1 MLNQQ
6 LNRKLVCLQKSRY
19 LFIRETGK
27 DKKKNLL
34 KQTLEVSER
43 GIVVGVKFEFMSGI
57 GFYSYYRE
65 VRLGHLF
72 ILAHWVR

>member
-1 MLNQQ
+1 MG
-6 LNRKLVCLQKSRY
+6 V
-19 LFIRETGK
+19 GGG
-27 DKKKNLL
+27 
-34 KQTLEVSER
+34 VGVGV
-43 GIVVGVKFEFMSGI
+43 GIVVGVKFEFKSGI